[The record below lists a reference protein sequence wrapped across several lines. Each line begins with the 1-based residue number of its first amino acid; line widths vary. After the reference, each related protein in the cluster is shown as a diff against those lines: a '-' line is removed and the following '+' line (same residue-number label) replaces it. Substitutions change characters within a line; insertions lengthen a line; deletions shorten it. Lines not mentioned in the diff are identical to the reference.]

1 MGVSLPEPRGER
13 AGWELWLPRITAY
26 GPYAT
31 LAAGA
36 LFAFLGGDAPARP
49 WWAGLLVVA
58 AASWVYLLYTRPGPP
73 PKGSPRAFVYFFG
86 FVALAALLVLQHPLF
101 FMVPVAAF
109 FHVQVLGRPALV
121 FLGLFVASIVTNSLI
136 VYPQAAPGALW
147 IFGIVVCV
155 QTLGIGLGVLG
166 TEKILALSSERARAL
181 EELRRVMREN
191 EGLHAQLLEQARE
204 AGVADERQRLAREIH
219 DTVAQGLIGVITQ
232 LEAGRGADEPE
243 RLRRIENAMRIARE
257 SLVEARRAVQAA
269 TPTALE
275 GRKLHQALE
284 EVARSWSSLQR
295 VPASFTVTGEPRDLH
310 PEVEVSV
317 LRVAQE
323 ALANVARHARA
334 SRVAVTLSYMGDVV
348 TLDVRDD
355 GVGFAP
361 GSEGGGFG
369 LAGMRARAEELGGS
383 VHLESEP
390 GRGTAVCLELP
401 TVAPRYAS

>member
-1 MGVSLPEPRGER
+1 
-13 AGWELWLPRITAY
+13 
-26 GPYAT
+26 
-31 LAAGA
+31 
-36 LFAFLGGDAPARP
+36 
-49 WWAGLLVVA
+49 
-58 AASWVYLLYTRPGPP
+58 
-73 PKGSPRAFVYFFG
+73 
-86 FVALAALLVLQHPLF
+86 
-101 FMVPVAAF
+101 
-109 FHVQVLGRPALV
+109 
-121 FLGLFVASIVTNSLI
+121 
-136 VYPQAAPGALW
+136 
-147 IFGIVVCV
+147 
-155 QTLGIGLGVLG
+155 
-166 TEKILALSSERARAL
+166 EKILALSSERARAL

-232 LEAGRGADEPE
+232 LEAGRGADAPE